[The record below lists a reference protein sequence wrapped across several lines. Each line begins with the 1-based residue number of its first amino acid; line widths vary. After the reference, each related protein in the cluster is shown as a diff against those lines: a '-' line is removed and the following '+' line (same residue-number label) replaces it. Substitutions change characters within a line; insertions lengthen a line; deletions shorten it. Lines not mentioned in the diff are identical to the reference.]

1 MRHLYAR
8 VQKSLHEFKEG
19 MVLTGKVNAMFF
31 NHGIKVDMGGLFD
44 G

>member
-1 MRHLYAR
+1 MR

-19 MVLTGKVNAMFF
+19 MVLTGKVNAMYF